1 MTLGITIGITDGV
14 KTNASRR
21 VTKGLLAFRAAT
33 AQKTPAEIAVDLASA
48 GYAYSQST
56 ISRWLSGDRVPR
68 AAARTHIL
76 DVYGVDFRLWDE
88 LAEAA

>member
-1 MTLGITIGITDGV
+1 M
-14 KTNASRR
+14 
-21 VTKGLLAFRAAT
+21 
-33 AQKTPAEIAVDLASA
+33 DLASA